1 MLNNGTKMVFDVD
14 ANQIKVKKLLKRDF
28 LELSMKAISSANP
41 NRNMSWFTPEAM
53 EKALPT
59 FYNKPI
65 LGCFNNGDFESHNG
79 SWEKD
84 GETGMS
90 YWDTLGSKGERIL
103 GLIRSEDTVEIVEE
117 NGLEWITLTCALW
130 TQYSFKQVKRLLKD
144 AIRSQK
150 DGGPTKNIS
159 VEIDVLDYDELP
171 NGVMKINDFKL
182 VGITILGSRNGKKV
196 EPGIEDAELSVLDM
210 VGTDNYE
217 KQRSELRMA
226 YAKLDEGEVKEEA
239 KEMPNEE
246 KIPQEEEKK
255 EFKSDS
261 KENEVE
267 GASEEPEVAHE
278 EKENF
283 ECDEKHEDTEIQKCE
298 KEDHEEPCKDLECDE
313 CGENQETLKEDLHEE
328 HEEPQPEDKE
338 DRGVYDLAYLMGS
351 MKYNIDSFSQC
362 IEYYEDCKE
371 EIKNAEYVIAVIK
384 RAKKKA
390 EGIASLFAKAIGS
403 LAEDSELKDPEEEE
417 KLLSYEDCEEACS
430 KYEALEAKCAEIKCE
445 CGDAEKKFEDLS
457 KKYEE
462 ATKKN
467 AEYERKEFVSEAKS
481 FIASSGCDES
491 IRDKFCKECEDGK
504 YHDIDTLKTDIAV
517 AMFDSNRSK
526 VGNSDISLPI
536 SNPGVF
542 SRDSAE
548 KSPKKKSSWDT
559 LNAYNKGEE

>member
-1 MLNNGTKMVFDVD
+1 M
-14 ANQIKVKKLLKRDF
+14 
-28 LELSMKAISSANP
+28 
-41 NRNMSWFTPEAM
+41 
-53 EKALPT
+53 
-59 FYNKPI
+59 
-65 LGCFNNGDFESHNG
+65 
-79 SWEKD
+79 
-84 GETGMS
+84 
-90 YWDTLGSKGERIL
+90 
-103 GLIRSEDTVEIVEE
+103 IRSEDEVKIVEE

-150 DGGPTKNIS
+150 EGGPTKNIS

-246 KIPQEEEKK
+246 IIHQEDEKK
-255 EFKSDS
+255 EFESDS
-261 KENEVE
+261 KENKVE
-267 GASEEPEVAHE
+267 GTSEESEAAHE

-283 ECDEKHEDTEIQKCE
+283 DCDEKHEESEIQKCE
-298 KEDHEEPCKDLECDE
+298 EDHEEPCEEPECDE
-313 CGENQETLKEDLHEE
+313 CNETHETVKEDLQEE
-328 HEEPQPEDKE
+328 HEEPQPENK
-338 DRGVYDLAYLMGS
+338 GVYDLAYLMGS
-351 MKYNIDSFSQC
+351 VKYDIDSFSQC
-362 IEYYEDCKE
+362 IEYYYDHKE

-390 EGIASLFAKAIGS
+390 EGITNLFAKAIGS

-417 KLLSYEDCEEACS
+417 KLLSYEDCEETCS

-462 ATKKN
+462 AAKKN
-467 AEYERKEFVSEAKS
+467 AEFERKEFVSEAKS
-481 FIASSGCDES
+481 FIASSGCEEA
-491 IRDKFCKECEDGK
+491 IRNKFCKECEDGK

-536 SNPGVF
+536 SNPEVF
-542 SRDSAE
+542 SGDSAE

-559 LNAYNKGEE
+559 LNAYNKGEK

>member
-1 MLNNGTKMVFDVD
+1 MLNNNKKLVFDVD
-14 ANQIKVKKLLKRDF
+14 ANQIKIKKLLKKDF

-103 GLIRSEDTVEIVEE
+103 GLIRSEDEVKIVEE
-117 NGLEWITLTCALW
+117 NGLKWVTLTCALW

-150 DGGPTKNIS
+150 EGGPTKNIS

-210 VGTDNYE
+210 IGTDNYE

-246 KIPQEEEKK
+246 KVPQEEEKK
-255 EFKSDS
+255 EFESDS
-261 KENEVE
+261 KENKVE
-267 GASEEPEVAHE
+267 DTSEEPEAAHE

-283 ECDEKHEDTEIQKCE
+283 DCD
-298 KEDHEEPCKDLECDE
+298 EDHEEPCEEPECDE
-313 CGENQETLKEDLHEE
+313 CNENHETVKEDLQEE
-328 HEEPQPEDKE
+328 HEEPQPENK
-338 DRGVYDLAYLMGS
+338 GVYDLAYLMGS
-351 MKYNIDSFSQC
+351 MKYDIDSFSQC
-362 IEYYEDCKE
+362 IEYYYDHKE

-390 EGIASLFAKAIGS
+390 EGITNLFAKAIGS

-417 KLLSYEDCEEACS
+417 KLLSYEDCEEACG
-430 KYEALEAKCAEIKCE
+430 KYEALEAKCAEIKCKCE
-445 CGDAEKKFEDLS
+445 DAEKKFEDLS

-467 AEYERKEFVSEAKS
+467 AEFERKEFVSEAKS
-481 FIASSGCDES
+481 FIASSGCEEA
-491 IRDKFCKECEDGK
+491 IRNKFCKECEDGK

-536 SNPGVF
+536 SNPEVF
-542 SRDSAE
+542 SGDSAE

-559 LNAYNKGEE
+559 LNAYNKGEK

>member
-1 MLNNGTKMVFDVD
+1 MLNNNKKLVFDVD
-14 ANQIKVKKLLKRDF
+14 ANQIKIKKLLKKDF

-103 GLIRSEDTVEIVEE
+103 GLIRSEDEVKIVEE
-117 NGLEWITLTCALW
+117 NGLKWVTLTCALW

-150 DGGPTKNIS
+150 EGGPTKNIS

-210 VGTDNYE
+210 IGTDNYE

-246 KIPQEEEKK
+246 KVPQEEEKK
-255 EFKSDS
+255 EFESDS
-261 KENEVE
+261 KENKVE
-267 GASEEPEVAHE
+267 DTSEEPEAAHE

-283 ECDEKHEDTEIQKCE
+283 DCD
-298 KEDHEEPCKDLECDE
+298 EDHEEPCEEPECDE
-313 CGENQETLKEDLHEE
+313 CNETHETVKEDLQEE
-328 HEEPQPEDKE
+328 HEEPQPENK
-338 DRGVYDLAYLMGS
+338 GVYDLAYLMGS
-351 MKYNIDSFSQC
+351 MKYDIDSFSQC
-362 IEYYEDCKE
+362 IEYYYDHKE

-417 KLLSYEDCEEACS
+417 KLLSYEDCEEACG

-445 CGDAEKKFEDLS
+445 CEDAEKKFEDLS

-467 AEYERKEFVSEAKS
+467 AEFERKEFVSEAKS
-481 FIASSGCDES
+481 FIASSGCEEA
-491 IRDKFCKECEDGK
+491 IRNKFCKECEDGK

-536 SNPGVF
+536 SNPEVF
-542 SRDSAE
+542 SGDSAE

-559 LNAYNKGEE
+559 LNAYNKGEK

>member
-1 MLNNGTKMVFDVD
+1 MLNNNKKLVFDVD
-14 ANQIKVKKLLKRDF
+14 ANQIKIKKLLKKDF

-182 VGITILGSRNGKKV
+182 VGITILGSRNGKKI

-210 VGTDNYE
+210 IGTDNYE

-226 YAKLDEGEVKEEA
+226 YAKLDESEVKEEA

-255 EFKSDS
+255 EFESDS
-261 KENEVE
+261 KENEVK
-267 GASEEPEVAHE
+267 GASEESEVTHE

-298 KEDHEEPCKDLECDE
+298 EEDHEEPCEDPE
-313 CGENQETLKEDLHEE
+313 CGECNENHETVKEDLQEE

-445 CGDAEKKFEDLS
+445 CEDAEKKFEDLS

-481 FIASSGCDES
+481 FIASSGCEEA
-491 IRDKFCKECEDGK
+491 IRNKFCKECEDGK

-536 SNPGVF
+536 SNPEVF
-542 SRDSAE
+542 SGDSAE

>member
-1 MLNNGTKMVFDVD
+1 MLENNKKLVFDVD
-14 ANQIKVKKLLKRDF
+14 ANQIKIKKLLKKDF
-28 LELSMKAISSANP
+28 LELSMKAVSSANP

-79 SWEKD
+79 SLEKD

-90 YWDTLGSKGERIL
+90 YWDTLGVKGERIL
-103 GLIRSEDTVEIVEE
+103 GLIRSEDEVKIVEE
-117 NGLEWITLTCALW
+117 NGLKWITLTCALW
-130 TQYSFKQVKRLLKD
+130 TQYSFKQVKKLLKD

-182 VGITILGSRNGKKV
+182 VGITILGSRNGKKI
-196 EPGIEDAELSVLDM
+196 EPGIEDAELSVLDI

-226 YAKLDEGEVKEEA
+226 YAKLDEDKVKEEA
-239 KEMPNEE
+239 KEMPNEKNIHQE
-246 KIPQEEEKK
+246 K
-255 EFKSDS
+255 
-261 KENEVE
+261 
-267 GASEEPEVAHE
+267 G
-278 EKENF
+278 KENF
-283 ECDEKHEDTEIQKCE
+283 ECDEEHEEVEIQKCE
-298 KEDHEEPCKDLECDE
+298 EDDHEEPCENPECDE
-313 CGENQETLKEDLHEE
+313 CNENHETAKEDSQEE
-328 HEEPQPEDKE
+328 HEGSHLDNKS
-338 DRGVYDLAYLMGS
+338 VYDLAYLIVNIH
-351 MKYNIDSFSQC
+351 YDIDSFSQC
-362 IEYYEDCKE
+362 IKYYDDHKE

-390 EGIASLFAKAIGS
+390 EGITSLFAKAIGS
-403 LAEDSELKDPEEEE
+403 LAEDSELKNPEEEE

-430 KYEALEAKCAEIKCE
+430 KYEALEAKYVEIKCE
-445 CGDAEKKFEDLS
+445 CGDAEKKLEDLS

-462 ATKKN
+462 VIKKN
-467 AEYERKEFVSEAKS
+467 AEFERKEFVSKAKS
-481 FIASSGCDES
+481 LIISSGCEEA

-517 AMFDSNRSK
+517 AMFDSNCSK

-536 SNPGVF
+536 SNPEVF
-542 SRDSAE
+542 SGGSAE

-559 LNAYNKGEE
+559 LNAYNKGEK

>member
-1 MLNNGTKMVFDVD
+1 MLNNNKKLVFDVD
-14 ANQIKVKKLLKRDF
+14 ANQIKIKKLLKKDF
-28 LELSMKAISSANP
+28 LELSMKAISNANP

-103 GLIRSEDTVEIVEE
+103 GLIRSEDEVKIVEE

-150 DGGPTKNIS
+150 EGGPTKNIS

-255 EFKSDS
+255 EFESDS

-267 GASEEPEVAHE
+267 GASEEPEAGHE

-283 ECDEKHEDTEIQKCE
+283 ECDEKHEEAEIQKCE
-298 KEDHEEPCKDLECDE
+298 KEVHE
-313 CGENQETLKEDLHEE
+313 TVKEDLHEE
-328 HEEPQPEDKE
+328 HEESQPEDKE

-430 KYEALEAKCAEIKCE
+430 KYEALEVKCAEIKCE

-542 SRDSAE
+542 SGDSAE

>member
-1 MLNNGTKMVFDVD
+1 MLNNNKKLVFDVD
-14 ANQIKVKKLLKRDF
+14 ANQIKIKKLLKKDF

-210 VGTDNYE
+210 IGTDNYE

-246 KIPQEEEKK
+246 KILQEEEKK
-255 EFKSDS
+255 EFESDS
-261 KENEVE
+261 EENEVE
-267 GASEEPEVAHE
+267 GASEEPEVTHE

-313 CGENQETLKEDLHEE
+313 CGENQETLKEDLYEE

-351 MKYNIDSFSQC
+351 MKYNIESFSQC

-467 AEYERKEFVSEAKS
+467 AEYEHKEFVSEAKS

-542 SRDSAE
+542 SGDSAE

>member
-1 MLNNGTKMVFDVD
+1 MLNSNKKLVFDVD
-14 ANQIKVKKLLKRDF
+14 ANQIKIKKLLKKDF

-103 GLIRSEDTVEIVEE
+103 GLIRSEDEVKIVEE
-117 NGLEWITLTCALW
+117 NGLKWITLTCALW

-150 DGGPTKNIS
+150 EGGPTKNIS
-159 VEIDVLDYDELP
+159 VEIDVLDYDDLP

-246 KIPQEEEKK
+246 NIHQEEEKK
-255 EFKSDS
+255 EFESDS

-267 GASEEPEVAHE
+267 GASEEPEAVHE
-278 EKENF
+278 VKENF
-283 ECDEKHEDTEIQKCE
+283 ECDEKHEGSCE
-298 KEDHEEPCKDLECDE
+298 NPECDD
-313 CGENQETLKEDLHEE
+313 CGGEPEKLDEDLHDDSDESQSE
-328 HEEPQPEDKE
+328 NK
-338 DRGVYDLAYLMGS
+338 GVYDLAYLMNDVRF
-351 MKYNIDSFSQC
+351 NIDSFSDC
-362 IEYYEDCKE
+362 IKYYEEHKE
-371 EIKNAEYVIAVIK
+371 EIKNAEYVIAVVK
-384 RAKKKA
+384 RAKKNA
-390 EGIASLFAKAIGS
+390 EKITNLFANAIGS

-417 KLLSYEDCEEACS
+417 KLLPYEDCEEICN

-445 CGDAEKKFEDLS
+445 CGDTEKKFEDLS
-457 KKYEE
+457 KTYEE
-462 ATKKN
+462 AAKKI
-467 AEYERKEFVSEAKS
+467 AEFEHKEFVSEAKS
-481 FIASSGCDES
+481 FIVSSGCDEA
-491 IRDKFCKECEDGK
+491 IREKFCKECEDGK

-536 SNPGVF
+536 SNPEVF
-542 SRDSAE
+542 SGDSAE

-559 LNAYNKGEE
+559 LNAYNKGEK

>member
-1 MLNNGTKMVFDVD
+1 MLNNNKKLVFDVD
-14 ANQIKVKKLLKRDF
+14 ANQIKIKKLLKKDF

-103 GLIRSEDTVEIVEE
+103 GLIRSEDEVKIVEE

-150 DGGPTKNIS
+150 EGGPTKNIS

-239 KEMPNEE
+239 KEMPNKEN
-246 KIPQEEEKK
+246 IHQEEEKK
-255 EFKSDS
+255 ELESDS
-261 KENEVE
+261 KENKAE
-267 GASEEPEVAHE
+267 GASKESEAVHE

-283 ECDEKHEDTEIQKCE
+283 DCDEKHEEPC
-298 KEDHEEPCKDLECDE
+298 EEPECDE
-313 CGENQETLKEDLHEE
+313 CNENHETVKEDLQEE
-328 HEEPQPEDKE
+328 HEEPQPENK
-338 DRGVYDLAYLMGS
+338 GVYDLAYLMGS
-351 MKYNIDSFSQC
+351 MKYDIDSFSQC
-362 IEYYEDCKE
+362 IEYYYDHKE

-390 EGIASLFAKAIGS
+390 EGITNLFAKAIGS

-417 KLLSYEDCEEACS
+417 KLLSYEDCEETCS

-491 IRDKFCKECEDGK
+491 IKEKFCKECEDGK

-526 VGNSDISLPI
+526 VGNSGISLPI
-536 SNPGVF
+536 SNPEVF
-542 SRDSAE
+542 SGDSAE

-559 LNAYNKGEE
+559 LNAYNKGEK

>member
-1 MLNNGTKMVFDVD
+1 MLNNNKKLVFDVD
-14 ANQIKVKKLLKRDF
+14 ANQIKIKKLLKKDF

-103 GLIRSEDTVEIVEE
+103 GLIRSEDEVKIVEE
-117 NGLEWITLTCALW
+117 NGLKWVTLTCALW

-150 DGGPTKNIS
+150 EGGPTKNIS

-210 VGTDNYE
+210 IGTDNYE

-246 KIPQEEEKK
+246 KVPQEEEKK
-255 EFKSDS
+255 EFESDS
-261 KENEVE
+261 KENKVE
-267 GASEEPEVAHE
+267 DTSEEPEAAHE

-283 ECDEKHEDTEIQKCE
+283 DCD
-298 KEDHEEPCKDLECDE
+298 EDHEEPCEEPECDE
-313 CGENQETLKEDLHEE
+313 CNETHETVKEDLQEEQEE
-328 HEEPQPEDKE
+328 HEEPQPENK
-338 DRGVYDLAYLMGS
+338 GVYDLAYLMGS
-351 MKYNIDSFSQC
+351 MKYDIDSFSQC
-362 IEYYEDCKE
+362 IEYYYDHKE

-390 EGIASLFAKAIGS
+390 EGITNLFAKAIGS

-445 CGDAEKKFEDLS
+445 CEDAEKKFEDLS

-481 FIASSGCDES
+481 FIASSGCEEA
-491 IRDKFCKECEDGK
+491 IRNKFCKECEDGK

-536 SNPGVF
+536 SNPEVF
-542 SRDSAE
+542 SGDSAE

-559 LNAYNKGEE
+559 LNAYNKGEK

>member
-1 MLNNGTKMVFDVD
+1 MLNNNKKLVFDVD
-14 ANQIKVKKLLKRDF
+14 ANQIKIKKLLKKDF

-53 EKALPT
+53 EKAFPT

-103 GLIRSEDTVEIVEE
+103 GLIRSEDEVKIVEE
-117 NGLEWITLTCALW
+117 NGLKWVTLTCALW

-150 DGGPTKNIS
+150 EGGPTKNIS

-246 KIPQEEEKK
+246 IIHQEDEKK
-255 EFKSDS
+255 EFESDS
-261 KENEVE
+261 KENEVK
-267 GASEEPEVAHE
+267 GASEESGAAHE

-283 ECDEKHEDTEIQKCE
+283 ECGEKHEEAEIQKCE
-298 KEDHEEPCKDLECDE
+298 EDHEEPCEEPCEEPECDE
-313 CGENQETLKEDLHEE
+313 CNENHETVKEDLQEE
-328 HEEPQPEDKE
+328 HEEPQPENK
-338 DRGVYDLAYLMGS
+338 GVYDLAYLMGS
-351 MKYNIDSFSQC
+351 MKYDIDSFSQC
-362 IEYYEDCKE
+362 IEYYYDHKE

-390 EGIASLFAKAIGS
+390 EGITNLFAKAIGS

-417 KLLSYEDCEEACS
+417 KLLSYEDCEETCS

-467 AEYERKEFVSEAKS
+467 AEFERKEFVSEAKS
-481 FIASSGCDES
+481 FIASSGCEEA
-491 IRDKFCKECEDGK
+491 IRNKFCKECEDGK

-536 SNPGVF
+536 SNPEVF
-542 SRDSAE
+542 SGDSAE

-559 LNAYNKGEE
+559 LNAYYKGEK

>member
-1 MLNNGTKMVFDVD
+1 MLNNNKKLVFDVD
-14 ANQIKVKKLLKRDF
+14 ANQIKIKKLLKKDF

-103 GLIRSEDTVEIVEE
+103 GLIRSEDEVKIVEE
-117 NGLEWITLTCALW
+117 NGLKWVTLTCALW

-150 DGGPTKNIS
+150 EGGPTKNIS

-210 VGTDNYE
+210 IGTDNYE

-246 KIPQEEEKK
+246 KVPQEEEKK
-255 EFKSDS
+255 EFESDS
-261 KENEVE
+261 KENKVE
-267 GASEEPEVAHE
+267 DTSEEPEAAHE

-283 ECDEKHEDTEIQKCE
+283 DCD
-298 KEDHEEPCKDLECDE
+298 EDHEEPCEEPECDE
-313 CGENQETLKEDLHEE
+313 CNETHETVKEDLQEE
-328 HEEPQPEDKE
+328 HEEPQPENK
-338 DRGVYDLAYLMGS
+338 GVYDLAYLMGS
-351 MKYNIDSFSQC
+351 MKYDIDSFSQC
-362 IEYYEDCKE
+362 IEYYYDHKE

-390 EGIASLFAKAIGS
+390 EGITNLFAKAIGS

-417 KLLSYEDCEEACS
+417 KLLSYEDCEEACG

-445 CGDAEKKFEDLS
+445 CEDAEKKFEDLS

-467 AEYERKEFVSEAKS
+467 AEFERKEFVSEAKS
-481 FIASSGCDES
+481 FIASSGCEEA
-491 IRDKFCKECEDGK
+491 IRNKFCKECEDGK

-536 SNPGVF
+536 SNPEVF
-542 SRDSAE
+542 SGDSAE

-559 LNAYNKGEE
+559 LNAYNKGEK

>member
-1 MLNNGTKMVFDVD
+1 MLNNNKKLVFDVD
-14 ANQIKVKKLLKRDF
+14 ANQIKIKKLLKKDF

-210 VGTDNYE
+210 IGTDNYE

-226 YAKLDEGEVKEEA
+226 YAKLDEGEMKEEA

-255 EFKSDS
+255 EFESDS

-267 GASEEPEVAHE
+267 GASEKPEAAHE

-283 ECDEKHEDTEIQKCE
+283 ECDEKHEEAEIQKCE
-298 KEDHEEPCKDLECDE
+298 KEDHE
-313 CGENQETLKEDLHEE
+313 TVKEDLYEE

-351 MKYNIDSFSQC
+351 MKYNIESFSQC

-467 AEYERKEFVSEAKS
+467 AEYEHKEFVSEAKS

-542 SRDSAE
+542 SGDSAE

>member
-1 MLNNGTKMVFDVD
+1 MLENNKKLVFDVD
-14 ANQIKVKKLLKRDF
+14 ANQIKIKKLLKKDF
-28 LELSMKAISSANP
+28 LELSMKAVSSANP

-90 YWDTLGSKGERIL
+90 YWDTLGVKGERIL
-103 GLIRSEDTVEIVEE
+103 GLIRSEDEVKIVEE
-117 NGLEWITLTCALW
+117 NGLKWITLTCALW
-130 TQYSFKQVKRLLKD
+130 TQYSFKQVKKLLKD

-182 VGITILGSRNGKKV
+182 VGITILGSRNGKKI
-196 EPGIEDAELSVLDM
+196 EPGIEDAELSVLDI

-226 YAKLDEGEVKEEA
+226 YAKLDEDKVKEEA
-239 KEMPNEE
+239 KEMPNEKNIHQE
-246 KIPQEEEKK
+246 K
-255 EFKSDS
+255 
-261 KENEVE
+261 
-267 GASEEPEVAHE
+267 G
-278 EKENF
+278 KENF
-283 ECDEKHEDTEIQKCE
+283 ECDEEHEEVEIQKCE
-298 KEDHEEPCKDLECDE
+298 EDDHEEPCENPECDE
-313 CGENQETLKEDLHEE
+313 CNENHETAKEDSQEE
-328 HEEPQPEDKE
+328 HEGSHLDNKS
-338 DRGVYDLAYLMGS
+338 VYDLAYLIVNIH
-351 MKYNIDSFSQC
+351 YDIDSFSQC
-362 IEYYEDCKE
+362 IKYYDDHKE

-390 EGIASLFAKAIGS
+390 EGITSLFAKAIGS
-403 LAEDSELKDPEEEE
+403 LAEDSELKNPEEEE

-430 KYEALEAKCAEIKCE
+430 KYEALEAKYVEIKCE
-445 CGDAEKKFEDLS
+445 CGDAEKKLEDLS

-462 ATKKN
+462 VIKKN
-467 AEYERKEFVSEAKS
+467 AEFERKEFVSKAKS
-481 FIASSGCDES
+481 LIISSGCEEA

-517 AMFDSNRSK
+517 AMFDSNCSK

-536 SNPGVF
+536 SNPEVF
-542 SRDSAE
+542 SGDSAE

-559 LNAYNKGEE
+559 LNAYNKGEK

>member
-267 GASEEPEVAHE
+267 GASEEPEVTHE

>member
-1 MLNNGTKMVFDVD
+1 MLNNNKKLVFDVD
-14 ANQIKVKKLLKRDF
+14 ANQIKIKKLLKKDF

-103 GLIRSEDTVEIVEE
+103 GLIRSEDEVKIVEE
-117 NGLEWITLTCALW
+117 NGLKWVTLTCALW

-150 DGGPTKNIS
+150 EGGPTKNIS

-210 VGTDNYE
+210 IGTDNYE

-246 KIPQEEEKK
+246 KVPQEEEKK
-255 EFKSDS
+255 EFESDS
-261 KENEVE
+261 KENKVE
-267 GASEEPEVAHE
+267 DTSEEPEAAHE

-283 ECDEKHEDTEIQKCE
+283 DCD
-298 KEDHEEPCKDLECDE
+298 EDHEEPCEEPECDE
-313 CGENQETLKEDLHEE
+313 CNETHETVKEDLQEE
-328 HEEPQPEDKE
+328 HEEPQPENK
-338 DRGVYDLAYLMGS
+338 GVYDLAYLMGS
-351 MKYNIDSFSQC
+351 MKYDIDSFSQC
-362 IEYYEDCKE
+362 IEYYYDHKE

-417 KLLSYEDCEEACS
+417 KLLSYEDCEEACN
-430 KYEALEAKCAEIKCE
+430 KYEALEAKYAEIKCE
-445 CGDAEKKFEDLS
+445 CRDAEKKFEDLS

-467 AEYERKEFVSEAKS
+467 AEFERKEFVSEAKS
-481 FIASSGCDES
+481 FIASSGCEEA
-491 IRDKFCKECEDGK
+491 IRNKFCKECEDGK

-536 SNPGVF
+536 SNPEVF
-542 SRDSAE
+542 SGGSAE

-559 LNAYNKGEE
+559 LNAYNKGEK

>member
-1 MLNNGTKMVFDVD
+1 MLNNNKKLVFDVD
-14 ANQIKVKKLLKRDF
+14 ANQIKIKKLLKKDF

-103 GLIRSEDTVEIVEE
+103 GLIRSEDEVKIVEE
-117 NGLEWITLTCALW
+117 NGLKWVTLTCALW

-150 DGGPTKNIS
+150 EGGPTKNIS

-210 VGTDNYE
+210 IGTDNYE

-246 KIPQEEEKK
+246 KVPQEEEKK
-255 EFKSDS
+255 EFESDS
-261 KENEVE
+261 KENKVE
-267 GASEEPEVAHE
+267 DTSEEPEAAHE

-283 ECDEKHEDTEIQKCE
+283 DCD
-298 KEDHEEPCKDLECDE
+298 EDHEEPCEEPECDE
-313 CGENQETLKEDLHEE
+313 CNETHETVKEDLQEE
-328 HEEPQPEDKE
+328 HEEPQPENK
-338 DRGVYDLAYLMGS
+338 GVYDLAYLMGS
-351 MKYNIDSFSQC
+351 MKYDIDSFSQC
-362 IEYYEDCKE
+362 IEYYYDHKE

-390 EGIASLFAKAIGS
+390 EGITNLFAKAIGS

-417 KLLSYEDCEEACS
+417 KLLSYEDCEETCS

-467 AEYERKEFVSEAKS
+467 AEFERKEFVSEAKS
-481 FIASSGCDES
+481 FIASSGCEEA
-491 IRDKFCKECEDGK
+491 IRNKFCKECEDGK

-536 SNPGVF
+536 SNPEVF
-542 SRDSAE
+542 SGDSAE

-559 LNAYNKGEE
+559 LNAYNKGEK

>member
-1 MLNNGTKMVFDVD
+1 MLNNNKKLVFDVD
-14 ANQIKVKKLLKRDF
+14 ANQIKIKKLLKKDF

-103 GLIRSEDTVEIVEE
+103 GLIRSEDEVKIVEE
-117 NGLEWITLTCALW
+117 NGLKWITLTCALW

-159 VEIDVLDYDELP
+159 VEIDVLDYDDLP

-196 EPGIEDAELSVLDM
+196 EPGIENAELSVLDM

-217 KQRSELRMA
+217 KQQSELRMA

-239 KEMPNEE
+239 KEMPNKESVH
-246 KIPQEEEKK
+246 QEEEKK
-255 EFKSDS
+255 ELGPDS
-261 KENEVE
+261 GENEGSVSGE
-267 GASEEPEVAHE
+267 SETAHE
-278 EKENF
+278 EKKDF
-283 ECDEKHEDTEIQKCE
+283 ECDETHEEVEIQKCE
-298 KEDHEEPCKDLECDE
+298 EDHEEPCEDPKCDE
-313 CGENQETLKEDLHEE
+313 CGGEPEKLEEDLHDE
-328 HEEPQPEDKE
+328 HDEPQPENK
-338 DRGVYDLAYLMGS
+338 GVYDLAYLMGGVR
-351 MKYNIDSFSQC
+351 YNIDDFSRC
-362 IEYYEDCKE
+362 IEYYENHKE
-371 EIKNAEYVIAVIK
+371 EIKNAEYVIAVVK
-384 RAKKKA
+384 RAKKKV
-390 EGIASLFAKAIGS
+390 EGIANLFAKAIGS
-403 LAEDSELKDPEEEE
+403 LAEDSELKDSKEEE
-417 KLLSYEDCEEACS
+417 KLLSYEDCEEACN
-430 KYEALEAKCAEIKCE
+430 KYEALEAKCAEVKCE
-445 CGDAEKKFEDLS
+445 CGDTEKKFEDLS
-457 KKYEE
+457 KTYEE
-462 ATKKN
+462 ATKKI
-467 AEYERKEFVSEAKS
+467 AEFEHKEFVSKAKS
-481 FIASSGCDES
+481 FIVSSGCEEA
-491 IRDKFCKECEDGK
+491 IREKFCKECEDGK

-536 SNPGVF
+536 SNPEVF
-542 SRDSAE
+542 SGDSAE

-559 LNAYNKGEE
+559 LNAYNKGDK

>member
-1 MLNNGTKMVFDVD
+1 MLNNNKKLVFDVD
-14 ANQIKVKKLLKRDF
+14 ANQIKIKKLLKKDF

-210 VGTDNYE
+210 IGTDNYE

-255 EFKSDS
+255 EFESDS
-261 KENEVE
+261 KENKVEV
-267 GASEEPEVAHE
+267 ASEEPEAAHE

-283 ECDEKHEDTEIQKCE
+283 DCD
-298 KEDHEEPCKDLECDE
+298 EDHEEPCEEPECDE
-313 CGENQETLKEDLHEE
+313 CNETHETVKEDLQEEREE
-328 HEEPQPEDKE
+328 HEEPQPENK
-338 DRGVYDLAYLMGS
+338 GVYDLAYLMGS
-351 MKYNIDSFSQC
+351 MKYDIDSFSQC
-362 IEYYEDCKE
+362 IEYYYDHKE

-467 AEYERKEFVSEAKS
+467 AEFEHKEFVSEAKS
-481 FIASSGCDES
+481 FIASSGCEEA

-542 SRDSAE
+542 SGDSAE

-559 LNAYNKGEE
+559 LNAYNKGEK

>member
-1 MLNNGTKMVFDVD
+1 MLNDNKKLVFDVD
-14 ANQIKVKKLLKRDF
+14 ANQIKIKKLLKKDF

-210 VGTDNYE
+210 IGTDNYE

-226 YAKLDEGEVKEEA
+226 YAKLDEGEMKEEA

-255 EFKSDS
+255 EFESDS

-267 GASEEPEVAHE
+267 GASEKPEAAHE

-283 ECDEKHEDTEIQKCE
+283 ECDEKHEEAEIQKCE
-298 KEDHEEPCKDLECDE
+298 KEDHE
-313 CGENQETLKEDLHEE
+313 TVKEDLHEE

-467 AEYERKEFVSEAKS
+467 AEYEHKEFVSEAKS

-542 SRDSAE
+542 SGDSAE

>member
-1 MLNNGTKMVFDVD
+1 MLNNNKKLVFDVD
-14 ANQIKVKKLLKRDF
+14 ANQIKIKKLLKKDF

-41 NRNMSWFTPEAM
+41 NRNGSWFTPEAM

-103 GLIRSEDTVEIVEE
+103 GLIRSEDEVKITEE
-117 NGLEWITLTCALW
+117 NGLKWITLTCALW

-150 DGGPTKNIS
+150 EGGPTKNIS
-159 VEIDVLDYDELP
+159 VEIDVLDYDDLP

-226 YAKLDEGEVKEEA
+226 YAKLDEGEAKKEA

-246 KIPQEEEKK
+246 NIHQEEETK
-255 EFKSDS
+255 ETESDS
-261 KENEVE
+261 AKTESGDVSE
-267 GASEEPEVAHE
+267 GHEAAHE
-278 EKENF
+278 EKEDF
-283 ECDEKHEDTEIQKCE
+283 ECDEKHEEAETQKCE
-298 KEDHEEPCKDLECDE
+298 EEDHEEPCEDPECDE
-313 CGENQETLKEDLHEE
+313 CNEKHETEKEELQEE
-328 HEEPQPEDKE
+328 HEEPHPENK
-338 DRGVYDLAYLMGS
+338 GVYDLAYLMS
-351 MKYNIDSFSQC
+351 NMKYDIDGFSQC
-362 IEYYEDCKE
+362 IEYYEEHKE
-371 EIKNAEYVIAVIK
+371 EIKNAEYVIAVVK

-417 KLLSYEDCEEACS
+417 KLLPYEDCEEACG

-445 CGDAEKKFEDLS
+445 CGDAEKKLEDLS

-467 AEYERKEFVSEAKS
+467 AEFERKEFVSKAKS
-481 FIASSGCDES
+481 FIASSGCEEA
-491 IRDKFCKECEDGK
+491 IRNKFCKECEDGK

-517 AMFDSNRSK
+517 AVFDSNRSK

-536 SNPGVF
+536 SNPEVF
-542 SRDSAE
+542 SGGSAE
-548 KSPKKKSSWDT
+548 KSSKKKSSWDT
-559 LNAYNKGEE
+559 LSAYNNGEK

>member
-1 MLNNGTKMVFDVD
+1 MLNNNKKLVFDVD
-14 ANQIKVKKLLKRDF
+14 ANQIKIKKLLKKDF

-103 GLIRSEDTVEIVEE
+103 GLIRSEDEVKIVEE

-150 DGGPTKNIS
+150 EGGPTKNIS

-246 KIPQEEEKK
+246 NIHQEEEKK
-255 EFKSDS
+255 EFESDS

-267 GASEEPEVAHE
+267 GASEEPEAAHE
-278 EKENF
+278 EKEDF
-283 ECDEKHEDTEIQKCE
+283 ECDEKHEEAEIQKCE
-298 KEDHEEPCKDLECDE
+298 EEDHEEPCEDPECDG
-313 CGENQETLKEDLHEE
+313 CNENHETVKEELQEE
-328 HEEPQPEDKE
+328 HEEPRPENK
-338 DRGVYDLAYLMGS
+338 GVYDLASLMNG
-351 MKYNIDSFSQC
+351 MRYDIDSFSQC
-362 IEYYEDCKE
+362 IEYYEDHKE

-390 EGIASLFAKAIGS
+390 EGITSLFAKAIGS

-417 KLLSYEDCEEACS
+417 KLLSYEDCEEACN

-445 CGDAEKKFEDLS
+445 CGDIEKKFEDLS

-467 AEYERKEFVSEAKS
+467 AEFEHKEFVSEAKS
-481 FIASSGCDES
+481 FIVSSGCEDA

-536 SNPGVF
+536 SNPEVF
-542 SRDSAE
+542 SGDSAE

-559 LNAYNKGEE
+559 LNAYNKGEK